1 MSHIIDIMKQTMKKK
16 SINSENIALSFPLHV
31 KMKKLKILNSSK
43 KIYNTK
49 YVDNRTMQRLRK
61 RIVRPP
67 FLILLFDVHSFHGE
81 TIYFLHFNF
90 SSKAVFSCK
99 FVCCTKHGRPLQ
111 QESYSRNTLYFLVS
125 AIFLP
130 FFVDFQADR
139 PATLI
144 FVRDHRG

>member
-16 SINSENIALSFPLHV
+16 SINSENVALSFPLHV
-31 KMKKLKILNSSK
+31 KMKKIKILYSSK

-49 YVDNRTMQRLRK
+49 YVDNRTMQRLHK
-61 RIVRPP
+61 WIVRPP

-111 QESYSRNTLYFLVS
+111 QESYCPEHSIFSGVS
-125 AIFLP
+125 NFSA
-130 FFVDFQADR
+130 FFCR
-139 PATLI
+139 LSS
-144 FVRDHRG
+144 G